1 MTQNEAINRVLDI
14 ARSEIGTREGENNY
28 NKYAG
33 ELDYVSGLFYS
44 KMQNQPYCA
53 IYVLYCF
60 HKAFGTDAAL
70 KVLCSPK
77 PTGIPLCSTGASYFK
92 NSGRWHTSY
101 PQVGDIVFF
110 NVNGGIDHAGI
121 VEVVSGSTITTIEGN
136 TSDMV
141 ARRTHNLYDASIVG
155 YGRPNYELVSTTAQP
170 VSDNGG
176 MTITQPVTTS
186 KMKYASAAPLVCM
199 MTQSTCYRG
208 TSPMTVRGV
217 LWHSTGANNPWLK
230 RYVQPDDNASNRTA
244 ILSKLGVNQY
254 RNDWN
259 HISVNAGVNA
269 WVGKLED
276 GAVASVQTLPWN
288 YKPWGCGS
296 GSKGSCNNG
305 WIQFEVCEDSLADA
319 SYFNAIY
326 KEACELT
333 AYLCKLY
340 NIDPLGSYNGI
351 PNILCH
357 QDSYK
362 LGMGTNH
369 ADVYHWFKRYGKTMD
384 DVRKDVSALLKGTSG
399 NQAPAPTPTPSSPS
413 ASPREL
419 GNGDK
424 GDDVKELQEQLIRLG
439 YSMPR
444 YGADGDFGNETDLA
458 VRQLQAKNGLKVDG
472 IVGKKTRAVIE
483 KLLGSQSKP
492 STTPVKWTPSVGDIV
507 NYKGKVHFLGAN
519 SVLYSS
525 CKGGKAK
532 ITAIHQP
539 EKSRHPYHLIAVRGE
554 GSTVYGWV
562 DADTFEKA

>member
-1 MTQNEAINRVLDI
+1 MTANEAKTRVLDV
-14 ARSEIGTREGENNY
+14 ARAEIGTREGANNY
-28 NKYAG
+28 NKYAA
-33 ELDYVSGLFYS
+33 ELDAVGGLFYS
-44 KMQNQPYCA
+44 RMQNQPYCA
-53 IYVLYCF
+53 IFVLYCF
-60 HKAFGTDAAL
+60 HKVFGTDAAL

-101 PQVGDIVFF
+101 PTVGDVVFF
-110 NVNGGIDHAGI
+110 NVSGGINHTGI
-121 VEVVSGSTITTIEGN
+121 VESVSGSTITTIEGN

-141 ARRTHNLYDASIVG
+141 ARRTYNLYDASIAG
-155 YGRPNYELVSTTAQP
+155 YGRPNYEIVTTAAQTVAQP
-170 VSDNGG
+170 AAA
-176 MTITQPVTTS
+176 TTS

-254 RNDWN
+254 KNDWN
-259 HISVNAGVNA
+259 HTSVNAGVNA
-269 WVGKLED
+269 WVGKLEN
-276 GAVASVQTLPWN
+276 GAVVAVQTLPWN

-305 WIQFEVCEDSLADA
+305 WIQFEICEDALTDA
-319 SYFNAIY
+319 SYFNAVY

-333 AYLCKLY
+333 AYLCKLH
-340 NIDPLGSYNGI
+340 NIDPMGSYNGI

-369 ADVYHWFKRYGKTMD
+369 ADVYHWFNRFGKTMD
-384 DVRKDVSALLKGTSG
+384 DVRKDVSILLKGTSG
-399 NQAPAPTPTPSSPS
+399 STPAPSSPS
-413 ASPREL
+413 GSPREL
-419 GNGDK
+419 GKGDK
-424 GDDVKELQEQLIRLG
+424 GEDVKKLQEQLIKLG
-439 YSMPR
+439 YSLPN

-458 VRQLQAKNGLKVDG
+458 VRKFQAKNGLKVDG
-472 IVGKKTRAVIE
+472 IVGKNTQAVID
-483 KLLGSQSKP
+483 KLLGAQRQP
-492 STTPVKWTPSVGDIV
+492 IPAPAKWTPAVGDIV
-507 NYKGKVHFLGAN
+507 NYKGTVHYFGAN

-525 CKGGKAK
+525 CNGGKAK

-539 EKSRHPYHLIAVRGE
+539 DKAKHPYHLLAIKGE
-554 GSTVYGWV
+554 GSNVYGWV
-562 DADTFEKA
+562 DAGTFEKV